1 MGRRSD
7 HTRDEQYEMALET
20 ARRIVE
26 ADGFRALTARN
37 VADAMGYSPGTLYN
51 LFENLDDLVV
61 HLNGRTLDD
70 LHDRLSATPKTGV
83 PETDMKRL
91 AGDYVQFL
99 EENPQLW
106 NVLFEHK
113 LPEGQGL
120 PDWYDLKVD
129 KVLGQVEEALAP
141 LFAPEDV
148 AARRHVTSVLWASL
162 HGICS
167 LSEAGKLEVVTPR
180 PVRAMIET
188 LVINFVAG
196 LRLASR
202 QETENV

>member
-7 HTRDEQYEMALET
+7 HSRDELYDMALDA
-20 ARRIVE
+20 ARRIVD

-37 VADAMGYSPGTLYN
+37 VADAIGYSPGTLYN

-61 HLNGRTLDD
+61 HLNGRTLDE
-70 LHDRLSATPKTGV
+70 LHDRLSARPKTGV
-83 PETDMKRL
+83 PEDDTRRL
-91 AGDYVQFL
+91 VDDYVLFL
-99 EENPQLW
+99 EQHPRLW

-129 KVLGQVEEALAP
+129 KVMRQVEDALAP
-141 LFAPEDV
+141 LFAPDDAEGKRH
-148 AARRHVTSVLWASL
+148 AARVLWASL

-180 PVRAMIET
+180 PVREMVTT
-188 LVINFVAG
+188 LVRSFVAG
-196 LRLASR
+196 LRIN
-202 QETENV
+202 TERGSGRV